1 MRGSAPCGGGAGQNL
16 RRSPGVWG
24 DRDLIDASGST
35 SGESRPAARGPHR
48 VGSLP
53 GAPACRS
60 HPAHNR
66 TCTRLCLIVHI
77 PAVFRPQP
85 SKAGLNVSAGSRRA
99 YGAQVLCSQTSC
111 VWSARPC
118 PHNYDLHGA
127 GGTRGDESALPLALS
142 GARSCPL
149 AQPSE
154 IALIERPLAAAV
166 EALDHQLRLLL
177 GEG

>member
-1 MRGSAPCGGGAGQNL
+1 MAQQHGHSRHGC
-16 RRSPGVWG
+16 RRRYRRV
-24 DRDLIDASGST
+24 
-35 SGESRPAARGPHR
+35 SRFIRRYVPNVATGRYLVR
-48 VGSLP
+48 GSLP

-111 VWSARPC
+111 VWS
-118 PHNYDLHGA
+118 NDLHGA